1 MRRREFVKAAG
12 VGGAVAS
19 VGLAA
24 STFPAPALAQDIKQ
38 FKMVTTW
45 PKNFPG
51 LGTGAERLAQRIGQ
65 MSEGKIEVKVF
76 AAGELVPAFES
87 FDAVSSGNAE
97 MSHSAAYYWQ
107 GKSPAFNFFTA
118 VPFGLLP
125 MEHASWVA
133 YGGGQELW
141 DELAAPFNIK
151 PFLRASTGPQMG
163 GWFRR
168 EINTLDDYKGLK
180 FRMPGLGGEVL
191 RRLGA
196 AVVNLPGGEI
206 FPALQSGTI
215 DGTEWVGPWHDLAF
229 GFYKVAKLYY
239 HPGWHEPGTTGEVM
253 INLSVWQGLTKEQ
266 QALIEAAIEAE
277 AWREYAEINAQNAGS
292 LKVLVEQHGVDVRRF
307 NDDLLLEI
315 GRVSGE
321 VVAEVGATDPL
332 TQRIYES
339 YMNFRRTA
347 VDWGEIADQGY
358 YNARSLPFQYG

>member
-1 MRRREFVKAAG
+1 LVGAA
-12 VGGAVAS
+12 A
-19 VGLAA
+19 AA
-24 STFPAPALAQDIKQ
+24 SSSFPTPALSQGIKQ

-51 LGTGAERLAQRIGQ
+51 LGTGAESLANRITE
-65 MSEGKIEVKVF
+65 MSGGSLEVKVF
-76 AAGELVPAFES
+76 AAGELVPPFES

-97 MSHSAAYYWQ
+97 MSHSASYYWQ
-107 GKSPAFNFFTA
+107 GKSPGFNFFAA

-125 MEHASWVA
+125 MEHASWIA

-141 DELAAPFNIK
+141 DELAAGFNIK
-151 PFLRASTGPQMG
+151 PFIRASTGPQMG

-168 EINTLDDYKGLK
+168 EVNSLDDFQGLK

-215 DGTEWVGPWHDLAF
+215 DGTEWVGPWNDLAF
-229 GFYKVAKLYY
+229 GFYKVAKFYY
-239 HPGWHEPGTTGEVM
+239 HPGWHEPGTTGEVL
-253 INLSVWQGLTKEQ
+253 INSAAWESLTREEQ
-266 QALIEAAIEAE
+266 AMVTAAIQAE

-292 LKVLVEQHGVDVRRF
+292 LKVLVEEHGVEVRRF
-307 NDDLLLEI
+307 NDELLQEI

-321 VVAEVGATDPL
+321 VVAEVGASDPM
-332 TQRIYES
+332 TQKIYDS
-339 YMNFRRTA
+339 YMNFRTTA
-347 VDWGEIADQGY
+347 MEWGELADQGY